1 MHLSYAHG
9 VASRPLLGQT
19 LGQALD
25 TAACRFGARDAV
37 ISLHQNLRYS
47 YAELLH
53 EVNRAAKALIA
64 LGVQRGDRVG
74 IWSPNNA
81 EWAITQYA
89 AAKAGAILVNVNPAN
104 RARELQYGLK
114 QSGVSV
120 LISARGFR
128 SADYVQM
135 LDELA
140 PALPALRHVV
150 FLGDSDLPAGVTW
163 ADFLRRGDGVSDVEL
178 ARREALL
185 QFDDAVNIQYTSGT
199 TGAPKGA
206 TLSHHNILNN
216 GYFVGEAL
224 HYTEEDRICLPVPF
238 YHCFGCVLGN
248 MAAVTHGCAIVLPG
262 ESFDPE
268 ATLRAI
274 STERC
279 TSIYGVPTMF
289 IAQLNHAAFETFCLE
304 SLRTGIMAGAPCP
317 VDVMRRVIDR
327 MHARDVTIGYGM
339 TETSPVSLQSA
350 MDDPIEVR
358 VSTVGRVH
366 PHVECKIIN
375 PQTGAIVPRG
385 THGELCTRGYVVMLG
400 YWDDEAATARAIDA
414 ARWMHTGDLATM
426 NADGYVSI
434 SGRIDDM
441 IIRAGENIYPREIE
455 EFLHTHPKITQAYV
469 IGVPDHHYGEQVC
482 AWIAVR
488 DGETVTADEVRA
500 FCLGQISTHKIPR
513 YVRLTCDFP
522 MTVTGKIQKFRMREI
537 SVEELGL
544 SAITRT

>member
-1 MHLSYAHG
+1 MHQSYAHG

-53 EVNRAAKALIA
+53 EVNRAAKGLIA

-89 AAKAGAILVNVNPAN
+89 AAKAGAILVNVNPAY
-104 RARELQYGLK
+104 RLRELQYGLK

-120 LISARGFR
+120 LISARSFR

-150 FLGDSDLPAGVTW
+150 FLGDSDLPGGVTW

-216 GYFVGEAL
+216 GYFVGEAAAL
-224 HYTEEDRICLPVPF
+224 HRRGSHLPSGALLSLLRVRPRQHGGGHTRMRDRPSGRIVRSGS
-238 YHCFGCVLGN
+238 H
-248 MAAVTHGCAIVLPG
+248 AAGD
-262 ESFDPE
+262 FDR
-268 ATLRAI
+268 AVHVDLRRADHVH
-274 STERC
+274 R
-279 TSIYGVPTMF
+279 
-289 IAQLNHAAFETFCLE
+289 QLNHAAFETFCLD
-304 SLRTGIMAGAPCP
+304 SLRTGIMAGASCP

-327 MHARDVTIGYGM
+327 MHVRDVTICYGM
-339 TETSPVSLQSA
+339 TETSPVSFQSA
-350 MDDPIEVR
+350 MDDPIDVR
-358 VSTVGRVH
+358 VSTVGRIH
-366 PHVECKIIN
+366 PHVECKIID
-375 PQTGAIVPRG
+375 PQTGGIVPRG
-385 THGELCTRGYVVMLG
+385 TRGELCTRGYVGHARLLG
-400 YWDDEAATARAIDA
+400 RRGRDRARHRRRAVDAHGRPRDDER
-414 ARWMHTGDLATM
+414 R
-426 NADGYVSI
+426 
-434 SGRIDDM
+434 RIRQHLRPHQRHDH
-441 IIRAGENIYPREIE
+441 PR
-455 EFLHTHPKITQAYV
+455 
-469 IGVPDHHYGEQVC
+469 
-482 AWIAVR
+482 R
-488 DGETVTADEVRA
+488 
-500 FCLGQISTHKIPR
+500 
-513 YVRLTCDFP
+513 
-522 MTVTGKIQKFRMREI
+522 REH
-537 SVEELGL
+537 L
-544 SAITRT
+544 SARDRRVPPHAPEDQRGSR

>member
-150 FLGDSDLPAGVTW
+150 LLGD
-163 ADFLRRGDGVSDVEL
+163 
-178 ARREALL
+178 
-185 QFDDAVNIQYTSGT
+185 
-199 TGAPKGA
+199 
-206 TLSHHNILNN
+206 
-216 GYFVGEAL
+216 
-224 HYTEEDRICLPVPF
+224 
-238 YHCFGCVLGN
+238 
-248 MAAVTHGCAIVLPG
+248 
-262 ESFDPE
+262 
-268 ATLRAI
+268 
-274 STERC
+274 
-279 TSIYGVPTMF
+279 
-289 IAQLNHAAFETFCLE
+289 
-304 SLRTGIMAGAPCP
+304 
-317 VDVMRRVIDR
+317 
-327 MHARDVTIGYGM
+327 
-339 TETSPVSLQSA
+339 
-350 MDDPIEVR
+350 
-358 VSTVGRVH
+358 
-366 PHVECKIIN
+366 
-375 PQTGAIVPRG
+375 
-385 THGELCTRGYVVMLG
+385 
-400 YWDDEAATARAIDA
+400 
-414 ARWMHTGDLATM
+414 
-426 NADGYVSI
+426 
-434 SGRIDDM
+434 
-441 IIRAGENIYPREIE
+441 
-455 EFLHTHPKITQAYV
+455 
-469 IGVPDHHYGEQVC
+469 
-482 AWIAVR
+482 
-488 DGETVTADEVRA
+488 
-500 FCLGQISTHKIPR
+500 
-513 YVRLTCDFP
+513 
-522 MTVTGKIQKFRMREI
+522 
-537 SVEELGL
+537 
-544 SAITRT
+544 